1 MKQMIVT
8 LPEPCHENWEAMHE
22 VEKGRFCMSC
32 QKQVVDFSLMS
43 DSEILHVISQSQGNG
58 CGRFSSEQLNR
69 PLSEQ
74 KIQRPWHKYFVRF
87 ALPALL
93 IGQKAKAQMGMP
105 AFNPTTVQTPKPNQ
119 DNTVT
124 FLTLQLSGT
133 VTDSLTGKAIPAASI
148 NIKGSSIGTQSGAD
162 GHFTLSYRVTQQSRV
177 LIVSCIGYETQE
189 IAFDKV
195 KKGLS
200 IVLIPTFKTIE
211 PVVINSTVP
220 YRTCTIVSG
229 GIGVTVTRKT
239 YTKTTIVARIT
250 DSLTGKNQIQLY
262 PNPVNR
268 GSDVQINMKKV
279 QQGNYTLRLITMAG
293 SVVQQQPI
301 TVPAKLFNFQWPID
315 GKLAAGNYI
324 AQISNAK
331 GQLLYNKKIV
341 VL

>member
-69 PLSEQ
+69 PLTEQ
-74 KIQRPWHKYFVRF
+74 KIQRPWHKYFFRF

-93 IGQKAKAQMGMP
+93 IGQKAKAQMGKP
-105 AFNPTTVQTPKPNQ
+105 AFNPTTVQTPQPTPKF
-119 DNTVT
+119 T
-124 FLTLQLSGT
+124 FAPYYDLSGT
-133 VTDSLTGKAIPAASI
+133 VTDSLTGKTIPDASI
-148 NIKGSSIGTQSGAD
+148 YVKGALAGTRSDKD
-162 GHFTLSYRVTQQSRV
+162 GNFRCSYAVTPAPSV
-177 LIVSCIGYETQE
+177 LVISCIGYATRE
-189 IAFDKV
+189 IVIDRTKTEFP
-195 KKGLS
+195 
-200 IVLIPTFKTIE
+200 IVLTPTFKTIE

-220 YRTCTIVSG
+220 YRTCTIVAG
-229 GIGVTVTRKT
+229 GIGVSVTSKT

-279 QQGNYTLRLITMAG
+279 QQGHYTLRLITMAG

-301 TVPAKLFNFQWPID
+301 TVPAKQFNFQWPID

-331 GQLLYNKKIV
+331 RQLLYNKKIV